1 METSLLISFYISLL
15 SNFSQIANS
24 YIERGLN
31 TIISLDMQL
40 SLINSVVKTLSVALI
55 ALEDKIEL
63 RASLKEQIDNLKL
76 FLNKLI
82 NLLPEIED
90 KETHTILLKMSCLD
104 GFDKAFEVWEDLSS
118 DKEEVEKYWEEFL
131 ERWAKFENR
140 LKIVNQNIYNEVY
153 FANN

>member
-1 METSLLISFYISLL
+1 METSLLISFYVSLL

-24 YIERGLN
+24 YIARGLN

-55 ALEDKIEL
+55 ALEDKKEL
-63 RASLKEQIDNLKL
+63 RVSLKEQLDNLKI

-82 NLLPEIED
+82 CLLPELED
-90 KETHTILLKMSCLD
+90 KENHRVLLKIDCLD
-104 GFDKAFEVWEDLSS
+104 KFEIAFNKWEDLNA
-118 DKEEVEKYWEEFL
+118 DKYEVENCWEEFIDS
-131 ERWAKFENR
+131 WAKFENR
-140 LKIVNQNIYNEVY
+140 LKIVNQNIFNEVY